1 MGIKNLN
8 RFLKE
13 NCSKNAI
20 RKIEFHQLNSKT
32 VVIDASIYMY
42 KYMAE
47 NALIENMYLLI
58 SMLLSNNIT
67 PLFVFDG
74 KPPPEKNELLRQ
86 RKADKTVAE
95 SKYNELLIEYNNT
108 DNKQNN
114 EKQKMMQELNEL
126 KHKFVR
132 ITNNDKCRVKQ
143 LLTSYGVMYYE
154 SVNEADEVCAY
165 MVQSGKAWACLSDD
179 MDMFVY
185 GCTRVLRNVS
195 LLQKS
200 VILYDTPIILK
211 ELCMPDDHFKQIMV
225 LSGTDY
231 NMHTSTTLDNTI
243 SWYTK
248 YKNWLLTNKPTDETT
263 FYKWLLVNCNYITDI
278 DALNNICDLFTVN
291 HIYKEPVL
299 KDIEIS
305 LGKCNHHELHD
316 IMEQEG
322 FVFT

>member
-20 RKIEFHQLNSKT
+20 RKIEFHQLNSKK
-32 VVIDASIYMY
+32 VVIDVSIYMY

-74 KPPPEKNELLRQ
+74 KPPPEKYDLLRQ
-86 RKADKTVAE
+86 RKEDKTIAE
-95 SKYNELLIEYNNT
+95 SKYSELLIKYNNIDDKT
-108 DNKQNN
+108 EKQN
-114 EKQKMMQELNEL
+114 MMQQLNEL

-132 ITNNDKCRVKQ
+132 ITKTDKCRVKQ
-143 LLTSYGVMYYE
+143 LLTAYGIMYYE

-165 MVQSGKAWACLSDD
+165 MVKSGKAWACLSDD

-195 LLQKS
+195 LLQQS
-200 VILYDTPIILK
+200 VILYEIPIILK
-211 ELCMPDDHFKQIMV
+211 ELCMPEEHFKQIMV

-231 NMHTSTTLDNTI
+231 NMHTTTSLDLTI

-248 YKNWLLTNKPTDETT
+248 YKSWLLTNETLGDIT
-263 FYKWLLVNCNYITDI
+263 FYNWLLVNCNYITDI
-278 DALNNICDLFTVN
+278 DTLNNICDLFTMN
-291 HIYKEPVL
+291 HIYKEPSL
-299 KDIEIS
+299 KDIEIV
-305 LGKCNHHELHD
+305 LGCSNHTELHN

>member
-8 RFLKE
+8 RFLNE

-20 RKIEFHQLNSKT
+20 RKIEFYQLNSKK

-58 SMLLSNNIT
+58 SILLSNNII

-74 KPPPEKNELLRQ
+74 KPPPEKYDLLRQ

-95 SKYNELLIEYNNT
+95 SKYSELLIKYNNT
-108 DNKQNN
+108 DDINKNA
-114 EKQKMMQELNEL
+114 KRIMMKELNEL

-132 ITNNDKCRVKQ
+132 VTNNDKCRVKQ
-143 LLTSYGVMYYE
+143 LLTAYGIMYYE
-154 SVNEADEVCAY
+154 SINEADEICAY
-165 MVQSGKAWACLSDD
+165 MVKSGKAWACLSDD
-179 MDMFVY
+179 MDMFLY

-195 LLQKS
+195 LLHKS

-231 NMHTSTTLDNTI
+231 NMHTSTTLDTTI

-248 YKNWLLTNKPTDETT
+248 FKTWLLTNTEHDDTT
-263 FYKWLLVNCNYITDI
+263 FYKWLLSNCNYITDI
-278 DALNNICDLFTVN
+278 NTLNDICDLFNIT
-291 HIYKEPVL
+291 HIYKEPSV
-299 KDIEIS
+299 KDIEIQ
-305 LGKCNHHELHD
+305 LGPCNYNDLRD

>member
-20 RKIEFHQLNSKT
+20 RKIEFHQLNSKK

-74 KPPPEKNELLRQ
+74 KPPPEKNDLLRQ

-95 SKYNELLIEYNNT
+95 SKYNELLIKYKNT
-108 DNKQNN
+108 DNINKN
-114 EKQKMMQELNEL
+114 EKQNMMQELNEL

-143 LLTSYGVMYYE
+143 LLTAYGIMYYE
-154 SVNEADEVCAY
+154 SVNEADEICAY
-165 MVQSGKAWACLSDD
+165 MVKSGKAWACLSDD

-200 VILYDTPIILK
+200 VILYDTPIILN
-211 ELCMPDDHFKQIMV
+211 ELCMPEDHFKQIMV

-231 NMHTSTTLDNTI
+231 NMHTSTTLDITI

-248 YKNWLLTNKPTDETT
+248 FKNWLLTNKTHDDTT

-278 DALNNICDLFTVN
+278 DALNKICDLFTIN
-291 HIYKEPVL
+291 RIYEEPSVKE
-299 KDIEIS
+299 IEIC
-305 LGKCNHHELHD
+305 LGNCNHTELHD